1 MKFSIWDFFSKRK
14 QIRENLVTDLHS
26 HIVTDLVTFTEEIA
40 IVANDFE
47 LSISDPLQKVS
58 CPQQITCNMFRVIIF
73 YLSTSTYTS
82 LM

>member
-26 HIVTDLVTFTEEIA
+26 HIVTDLVIFTEEIA

-47 LSISDPLQKVS
+47 LSISDPLH
-58 CPQQITCNMFRVIIF
+58 
-73 YLSTSTYTS
+73 
-82 LM
+82 